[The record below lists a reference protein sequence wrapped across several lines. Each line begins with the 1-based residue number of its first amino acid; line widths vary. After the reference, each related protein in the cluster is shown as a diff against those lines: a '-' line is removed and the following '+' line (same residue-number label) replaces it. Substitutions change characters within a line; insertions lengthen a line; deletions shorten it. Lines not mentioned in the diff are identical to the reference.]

1 MNESTPPPV
10 VMPGANAMQPR
21 MVLWCITVVAVGLS
35 LFQLYSAGIQPLG
48 LFYQRSIHLAL
59 IMLLAFLMFPV
70 FGPTRKRGVLGWG
83 IDLIFFAGALTTGGY
98 LVLFLDEII
107 NRAGFWSD
115 TDILVACI
123 ATVTVLEASRRAV
136 GFGMT
141 VIGLL
146 AIIYAFAGP
155 RGELPWLGEWM
166 PGILEHRGY
175 TLERVAGQLYL
186 GQEGIF
192 GLPLGVAATYIF
204 IFVLF
209 GAFLEST
216 GAGKFFI
223 DMAYAATGRQRGGP
237 AKAAVLASAGM
248 VSIPGSAIANV
259 VTTGAFTIPLMKK
272 LGYQPKQAG
281 GIEAAAS
288 TGGQIMPPLMGAGA
302 FFNCGIYQ
310 HALFGNRESQH
321 SAGDYVLCNGVSIC
335 PYHCIEA
342 GNAGIGEK
350 RVAANAPSHDRWL
363 ALPASS
369 SGTSV
374 AASDEY
380 VANARGVLR
389 RGHHHRCGGSSLCA
403 LVLLYCSQARSAG
416 HHEPHQKC
424 GVGGAR

>member
-1 MNESTPPPV
+1 MNESTPPPT
-10 VMPGANAMQPR
+10 VMPGGNAIQPR
-21 MVLWCITVVAVGLS
+21 FVLWCITIVAVGLS

-59 IMLLAFLMFPV
+59 IMLLAFLMFPA
-70 FGPTRKRGVLGWG
+70 FGPNRKRGILGWG
-83 IDLIFFAGALTTGGY
+83 IDLVFFAGALITGGY
-98 LVLFLDEII
+98 LVLNLDAIFS
-107 NRAGFWSD
+107 RAGFWNQ

-166 PGILEHRGY
+166 PGIMEHRGY
-175 TLERVAGQLYL
+175 SLDRVAGQLYL

-248 VSIPGSAIANV
+248 GSISGSAIANV
-259 VTTGAFTIPLMKK
+259 VTTGAFTIP
-272 LGYQPKQAG
+272 
-281 GIEAAAS
+281 
-288 TGGQIMPPLMGAGA
+288 
-302 FFNCGIYQ
+302 
-310 HALFGNRESQH
+310 
-321 SAGDYVLCNGVSIC
+321 
-335 PYHCIEA
+335 
-342 GNAGIGEK
+342 
-350 RVAANAPSHDRWL
+350 
-363 ALPASS
+363 
-369 SGTSV
+369 
-374 AASDEY
+374 
-380 VANARGVLR
+380 
-389 RGHHHRCGGSSLCA
+389 
-403 LVLLYCSQARSAG
+403 
-416 HHEPHQKC
+416 
-424 GVGGAR
+424 